1 MDKPIRSMLF
11 VPGSNA
17 AMLSTVQVYNADA
30 YMFDLEDAV
39 ALREKDSARF
49 LVAQAIQSPIWRNTP
64 IVVRINGMDTPFY
77 KDDVEAMVKA
87 GADTLRLAMTE
98 NADMI
103 RQMDADLTE
112 LEKKYGREVGS
123 TKIMAAIESVVGV
136 NNANEIATASP
147 RVNSIALAA
156 FDYVISLHTSRGN
169 GDELLYARYVILHA
183 ARAAGIR
190 CYDAVYGNVNDEEGF
205 IREAEFAK
213 SLGYDGK
220 SLINPRQIE
229 PLHNVY
235 APTEAQL
242 THAQLVVAAAEQAEK
257 DGLGVVSLNGKMIDA
272 PVIADAQRI
281 IALGAAGVKKEY

>member
-17 AMLSTVQVYNADA
+17 AMLSTVQVYNADS

-39 ALREKDSARF
+39 ALREKDTARF
-49 LVAQAIQSPIWRNTP
+49 LVAQAIQSPIWRDTP
-64 IVVRINGMDTPFY
+64 IVVRINAMDTPFY
-77 KDDVEAMVKA
+77 RDDIEAMVKA
-87 GADTLRLAMTE
+87 GAHTLRLAMTQ
-98 NADMI
+98 NAEMI
-103 RQMDADLTE
+103 QQLDADLTE
-112 LEKKYGREVGS
+112 LERKYGREIGS
-123 TKIMAAIESVVGV
+123 TKIMAAIESVEGV
-136 NNANEIATASP
+136 NNAIAIAKASP
-147 RVNSIALAA
+147 RLNAMALAA

-169 GDELLYARYVILHA
+169 GDELLYARYVLLHA

-190 CYDAVYGNVNDEEGF
+190 VYDAVYGDVNDEEGF

-213 SLGYDGK
+213 SLGFDGK
-220 SLINPRQIE
+220 SLVNPRQIE

-242 THAQLVVAAAEQAEK
+242 TYAQLVIAAADQAER

-272 PVIADAQRI
+272 PIIADAIRI
-281 IALGAAGVKKEY
+281 VALGAAGVKKEH